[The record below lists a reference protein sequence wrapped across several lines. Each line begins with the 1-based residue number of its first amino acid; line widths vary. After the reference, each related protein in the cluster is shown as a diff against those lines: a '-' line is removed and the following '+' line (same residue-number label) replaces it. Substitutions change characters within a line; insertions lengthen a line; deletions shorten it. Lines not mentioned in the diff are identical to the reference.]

1 MARALSVKVPT
12 ADIIALLENKIA
24 EIKSAIV
31 DYPRAKAQ
39 YKEDVKSYKKSLL
52 ALAIEKLTNDPEL
65 LFDEDALS
73 VDTDY
78 RSNVSITLDK
88 TLFELPVQPVCP
100 EDPSQKTWIR
110 NVHTN
115 KLEQLEKSLAVLKM
129 TRQEEVSAS
138 TYNSVLDLL

>member
-12 ADIIALLENKIA
+12 ADLIALLENKIA
-24 EIKSAIV
+24 EIKSAIA
-31 DYPRAKAQ
+31 DYPRAKVQ
-39 YKEDVKSYKKSLL
+39 YKEDVKSYKKTLL

-65 LFDEDALS
+65 LFDEEALT

-78 RSNVSITLDK
+78 RGRVSLTLDK
-88 TLFELPVQPVCP
+88 TLFELPTEPVCP

-115 KLEQLEKSLAVLKM
+115 KLEQLEKTLQVLRM
-129 TRQEEVSAS
+129 TKQEEVNAS
-138 TYNSVLDLL
+138 TYNSVMELL

>member
-24 EIKSAIV
+24 EIKSAIA
-31 DYPRAKAQ
+31 DYPRAKVQ
-39 YKEDVKSYKKSLL
+39 YKEDVKSYKKTLL

-65 LFDEDALS
+65 LFDEEALT

-78 RSNVSITLDK
+78 RGRVSLTLDK
-88 TLFELPVQPVCP
+88 TLFELPTEPVCP

>member
-31 DYPRAKAQ
+31 DYPRATKQ
-39 YKEDVKSYKKSLL
+39 YKEDVKSYKKTLL
-52 ALAIEKLTNDPEL
+52 ALAIEKLTNEPEL
-65 LFDEDALS
+65 LFDEDALDIS
-73 VDTDY
+73 TSY
-78 RSNVSITLDK
+78 RNDVQITLDK
-88 TLFELPVQPVCP
+88 TLFELPTEPVKP

>member
-12 ADIIALLENKIA
+12 ADLIALLENKIA

-31 DYPRAKAQ
+31 DYPRATKQ
-39 YKEDVKSYKKSLL
+39 YKEDVKSYKKTLL
-52 ALAIEKLTNDPEL
+52 ALAIEKLGNDTDF
-65 LFDEDALS
+65 LFQEEALS
-73 VDTDY
+73 VDTSY
-78 RSNVSITLDK
+78 RGDVQITLDK
-88 TLFELPVQPVCP
+88 TLFDLPVEPVKP
-100 EDPSQKTWIR
+100 EDPSQKVWIR

>member
-24 EIKSAIV
+24 EIKSAIA
-31 DYPRAKAQ
+31 DYPRAKVQ
-39 YKEDVKSYKKSLL
+39 YKEDVKSYKKTLL

-65 LFDEDALS
+65 LFDEEALT

-78 RSNVSITLDK
+78 RGRVSLTLDK
-88 TLFELPVQPVCP
+88 TLFELPTEPVCP

-110 NVHTN
+110 NVYTN

>member
-24 EIKSAIV
+24 EIKTAIA
-31 DYPRAKAQ
+31 DYPRATKQ
-39 YKEDVKSYKKSLL
+39 YKEDVKSYKKTLL
-52 ALAIEKLTNDPEL
+52 ALAIEKLNSEPEL

-73 VDTDY
+73 VDTSY
-78 RSNVSITLDK
+78 RGDVQITLNK
-88 TLFELPVQPVCP
+88 TLFELPNEPVKP

>member
-12 ADIIALLENKIA
+12 ADIIALLEKKIA

-31 DYPRAKAQ
+31 DYPRATKQ
-39 YKEDVKSYKKSLL
+39 YKEDVKSYKKTLL
-52 ALAIEKLTNDPEL
+52 ALAIEKLTNEPEL
-65 LFDEDALS
+65 LFDEEALS
-73 VDTDY
+73 VDTSY
-78 RSNVSITLDK
+78 RGDVQITLGK
-88 TLFELPVQPVCP
+88 TLFELPDEPVKP

>member
-24 EIKSAIV
+24 EIKTAIA

-39 YKEDVKSYKKSLL
+39 HKEDVKSYKKTLL
-52 ALAIEKLTNDPEL
+52 ALAIEKLTNEPEL
-65 LFDEDALS
+65 LFDEDALDIS
-73 VDTDY
+73 TSY
-78 RSNVSITLDK
+78 RNDVQITLDK
-88 TLFELPVQPVCP
+88 TLFELPEAPQQP
-100 EDPSQKTWIR
+100 EDPSVKSWNR
-110 NVHTN
+110 NVYTN
-115 KLEQLEKSLAVLKM
+115 KLEQLEKSLAVLRM